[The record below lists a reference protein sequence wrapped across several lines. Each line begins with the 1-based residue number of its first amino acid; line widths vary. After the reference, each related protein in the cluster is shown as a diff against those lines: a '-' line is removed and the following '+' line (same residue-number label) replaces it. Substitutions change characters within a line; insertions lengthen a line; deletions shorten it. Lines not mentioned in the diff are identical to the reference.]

1 MRTFVA
7 FIILALLAAQ
17 GALSAYPG
25 RPGMPAARGDQE
37 ALAQPSL
44 AEQYLFRLSDKM
56 RKRRKVAGTAGL
68 AVGVAGVA
76 GGLAMIG
83 ADEEDDLLGFAR
95 LFGAYFVAAG
105 AASLGAGVL
114 SLSVKSRAERADAR
128 VRAVSDAA
136 EREMAAAAALADLAA
151 KARKARMIQGGAG
164 IALGALAFVLSEDP
178 SGGLSMGATFGA
190 MAAYSFLVKS
200 PEEKAHRSFEERR
213 DLRLAPDL
221 VLGITPRGGVLAGL
235 SLSF

>member
-1 MRTFVA
+1 VA
-7 FIILALLAAQ
+7 FIILALLAVQ
-17 GALSAYPG
+17 GALSAYPD

-44 AEQYLFRLSDKM
+44 AEQYLFRLSDKT
-56 RKRRKVAGTAGL
+56 RKRRTAGGIAGL
-68 AVGVAGVA
+68 IVGVAGVA

-83 ADEEDDLLGFAR
+83 ADEENDPLGLAR
-95 LFGAYFVAAG
+95 FFGAYFVAAG
-105 AASLGAGVL
+105 AASLGAGVF

-128 VRAVSDAA
+128 VRAISDAA
-136 EREMAAAAALADLAA
+136 GREMAAEDALADLAK
-151 KARKARMIQGGAG
+151 KARSARMIQGGAG

-200 PEEKAHRSFEERR
+200 PEEKAHRSYEEGRG
-213 DLRLAPDL
+213 LRLAPDL
-221 VLGITPRGGVLAGL
+221 VFGITPRGGVLAGL